1 VTSAPSVVLIHG
13 VGLDHTM
20 WNEVL
25 PGLGD
30 RRVVTYDLLGH
41 GSADA
46 LPSGSDLSTLVDQLR
61 SVCDAEPSPI
71 DIVGFSLGALIA
83 LGLTLSYPGRVRRLM
98 LVSGVFD
105 RSTDERAAILQRV
118 ADVREGG
125 YLNNVAIA
133 IDRWFAPEF
142 AAAHPDVLAAVTER
156 MMSNDVASYANAYE
170 IFATAD
176 EELAAQVHR
185 ITCPTLVVTGEHD
198 PRSTPA
204 MSHALA
210 TTVANGRAVVLP
222 GARHLTP
229 LEVPHAL
236 ARLITT
242 FVEEPDA

>member
-1 VTSAPSVVLIHG
+1 MTPAPSVVLIHG

-20 WNEVL
+20 WNWVL

-41 GSADA
+41 GSGAP
-46 LPSGSDLSTLVDQLR
+46 LPFGGDLTTLVDQLR
-61 SVCDAEPSPI
+61 SICDAEPSPI

-83 LGLTLSYPGRVRRLM
+83 QGFALSDPGRVRRLI
-98 LVSGVFD
+98 LVSGVFN
-105 RSTDERAAILQRV
+105 RSNGERSAILQRV

-125 YLNNVAIA
+125 YLSNVAIA
-133 IDRWFAPEF
+133 IDRWFAPEW

-156 MMSNDVASYANAYE
+156 MMSNDVASYAYAYE

-176 EELAAQVHR
+176 EELAGQVHR
-185 ITCPTLVVTGEHD
+185 ITCPTLVVTGELD

-204 MSHALA
+204 MTHALA

-229 LEVPHAL
+229 LEVPDPL

>member
-1 VTSAPSVVLIHG
+1 

-20 WNEVL
+20 WNRVG

-41 GSADA
+41 GSGAP
-46 LPSGSDLSTLVDQLR
+46 LPSGSDLSALVDQLR

-83 LGLTLSYPGRVRRLM
+83 QGFALSHPERVRRLI
-98 LVSGVFD
+98 LVSGVFN
-105 RSTDERAAILQRV
+105 RSTDERSTILERV

-125 YLNNVAIA
+125 YLSNVAVA
-133 IDRWFAPEF
+133 IDRWFTPEF
-142 AAAHPDVLAAVTER
+142 AAGHPDVLAAVTER
-156 MMSNDVASYANAYE
+156 MASNDVASYANAYE

-176 EELAAQVHR
+176 EALAAQVHR

-210 TTVANGRAVVLP
+210 VTVANGRSVVLP

-229 LEVPHAL
+229 LEVPDAL
-236 ARLITT
+236 ARLITA
-242 FVEEPDA
+242 FVEEPHA

>member
-1 VTSAPSVVLIHG
+1 VTGESTIVLIHG

-20 WNEVL
+20 WNRVL
-25 PGLGD
+25 PGLAHRG
-30 RRVVTYDLLGH
+30 VVTYDLLGH
-41 GSADA
+41 GSSAP

-61 SVCDAEPSPI
+61 SVCDAEASPV
-71 DIVGFSLGALIA
+71 DLVGFSLGALIA
-83 LGLTLSYPGRVRRLM
+83 QGFALSSPERVRRLI
-98 LVSGVFD
+98 LVSGVFNRSPKE
-105 RSTDERAAILQRV
+105 RSTILERV

-125 YLNNVAIA
+125 YLNNVATA

-142 AAAHPDVLAAVTER
+142 VAAHPDVLAAVTER
-156 MMSNDVASYANAYE
+156 MASNDVASYANAYE

-176 EELAAQVHR
+176 EALAAQVHR

-210 TTVANGRAVVLP
+210 ATVANGRAVVLP

-229 LEVPHAL
+229 LEVPDTL

>member
-1 VTSAPSVVLIHG
+1 MTDAPSIVLIHG

-20 WNEVL
+20 WDRVL
-25 PGLGD
+25 PVLGD

-41 GSADA
+41 GSSAP
-46 LPSGSDLSTLVDQLR
+46 LPSGSDLSTLVHQLQ

-83 LGLTLSYPGRVRRLM
+83 QGFALSSPERVRRLI

-105 RSTDERAAILQRV
+105 RSTDERSAILERV

-125 YLNNVAIA
+125 YLNNVATA
-133 IDRWFAPEF
+133 IDRWFTPEF
-142 AAAHPDVLAAVTER
+142 AAAHPDVLAEVTER
-156 MMSNDVASYANAYE
+156 MMSNDVASYVNAYE

-198 PRSTPA
+198 PRSTAA
-204 MSHALA
+204 MSQALA

-229 LEVPHAL
+229 LEVPEAL
-236 ARLITT
+236 VRLITT

>member
-1 VTSAPSVVLIHG
+1 VIPAPSIVLIHG
-13 VGLDHTM
+13 VGLDQTM
-20 WNEVL
+20 WNQVL

-41 GSADA
+41 GSGAPL
-46 LPSGSDLSTLVDQLR
+46 LPGSDLSTLVDQLR
-61 SVCDAEPSPI
+61 SVCDAEPSPV

-83 LGLTLSYPGRVRRLM
+83 QGFALWYPQRVRRLL

-105 RSTDERAAILQRV
+105 RSADERSSILRRV
-118 ADVREGG
+118 ADVRDGS
-125 YLNNVAIA
+125 YLNNVATA

-142 AAAHPDVLAAVTER
+142 AAAHPDVLAVVTER

-176 EELAAQVHR
+176 EALATQVHR
-185 ITCPTLVVTGEHD
+185 IACPTLVVTGEHD

-210 TTVANGRAVVLP
+210 ATVANGHAVVLP

-229 LEVPHAL
+229 LEVPDAL

>member
-1 VTSAPSVVLIHG
+1 VTPAPSIVLIHG

-20 WNEVL
+20 WNQLL

-41 GSADA
+41 GCAA
-46 LPSGSDLSTLVDQLR
+46 PLPPGSDLSTLVEQLH
-61 SVCDAEPSPI
+61 SVCDAEPSPV
-71 DIVGFSLGALIA
+71 DVVGFSLGALIA
-83 LGLTLSYPGRVRRLM
+83 QGFALSYPGRVRRLI
-98 LVSGVFD
+98 LVSGVFN
-105 RSTDERAAILQRV
+105 RSNSERSAILQRV
-118 ADVREGG
+118 GDVREGG
-125 YLNNVAIA
+125 YLSNVAIA

-142 AAAHPDVLAAVTER
+142 AAAHPDLLAAVTER
-156 MMSNDVASYANAYE
+156 MMNNDVASYANAYE

-229 LEVPHAL
+229 LELPHAL
-236 ARLITT
+236 ANLITT
-242 FVEEPDA
+242 FVEEPYA

>member
-1 VTSAPSVVLIHG
+1 VTGSPSIVLIHG

-20 WNEVL
+20 WSWVR
-25 PGLGD
+25 LGD

-41 GSADA
+41 GSGAP
-46 LPSGSDLSTLVDQLR
+46 LPPGSDLSTLVDQLR
-61 SVCDAEPSPI
+61 SVSDAEPSPV
-71 DIVGFSLGALIA
+71 DLVGFSLGALIA
-83 LGLTLSYPGRVRRLM
+83 QGFTLKYPERVRRLI
-98 LVSGVFD
+98 LVSGVFNRSPKE
-105 RSTDERAAILQRV
+105 RSTILERV

-125 YLNNVAIA
+125 YLNNVATA

-142 AAAHPDVLAAVTER
+142 VAAHPDVLAAVTER
-156 MMSNDVASYANAYE
+156 MASNDVASYANAYE
-170 IFATAD
+170 VFATAD
-176 EELAAQVHR
+176 EALAAQVHR

-210 TTVANGRAVVLP
+210 VTVANGRSVVLP

-229 LEVPHAL
+229 LEVPEAL

>member
-1 VTSAPSVVLIHG
+1 MTGAPSIVLIHG

-20 WNEVL
+20 WDRVL
-25 PGLGD
+25 PALGD

-41 GSADA
+41 GSSAP
-46 LPSGSDLSTLVDQLR
+46 LPSGSDLSTLVHQLR

-83 LGLTLSYPGRVRRLM
+83 QGFALSSPERVRRLI

-105 RSTDERAAILQRV
+105 RSTDERSAILERV
-118 ADVREGG
+118 TDVREGG
-125 YLNNVAIA
+125 YLNNVATA
-133 IDRWFAPEF
+133 IDRWFTPEF
-142 AAAHPDVLAAVTER
+142 AAAHPDVLAEVTER
-156 MMSNDVASYANAYE
+156 MMSNDVASYVNAYE

-176 EELAAQVHR
+176 EALAAQVHR
-185 ITCPTLVVTGEHD
+185 ITCPTLVVTGELD

-204 MSHALA
+204 MSQALA

-229 LEVPHAL
+229 LEVPEVL

-242 FVEEPDA
+242 FVEEPNA

>member
-1 VTSAPSVVLIHG
+1 MTPAPSVVLIHG

-20 WNEVL
+20 WNRVR
-25 PGLGD
+25 LGD

-41 GSADA
+41 GSAA
-46 LPSGSDLSTLVDQLR
+46 PLPPGSDLSTLVHQLQ

-83 LGLTLSYPGRVRRLM
+83 QGFALSYPGRVRRLI

-105 RSTDERAAILQRV
+105 RSTSERSAILQRV

-125 YLNNVAIA
+125 YLSNVAIA

-156 MMSNDVASYANAYE
+156 MMNNDAASYAYAYE

-176 EELAAQVHR
+176 KALAAQVHR
-185 ITCPTLVVTGEHD
+185 ITCPTLVVTGELD

-204 MSHALA
+204 MSHVLA
-210 TTVANGRAVVLP
+210 ATVANGRAVVLP

-229 LEVPHAL
+229 LEVPEAL
-236 ARLITT
+236 ARLIINFT
-242 FVEEPDA
+242 EEPDA

>member
-1 VTSAPSVVLIHG
+1 VTPAPSIVLIHG
-13 VGLDHTM
+13 VGLDQTM
-20 WNEVL
+20 WNQVL

-41 GSADA
+41 S
-46 LPSGSDLSTLVDQLR
+46 SGAPLLSGNDLSTLVDQLR
-61 SVCDAEPSPI
+61 SVCDAEPSPV

-83 LGLTLSYPGRVRRLM
+83 QGFALSSPERVRRLV
-98 LVSGVFD
+98 LVSGVFN
-105 RSTDERAAILQRV
+105 RSADERASILRRV
-118 ADVREGG
+118 ADVRDGG
-125 YLNNVAIA
+125 YLNNVATA

-142 AAAHPDVLAAVTER
+142 AAAHPDVLAVVTER
-156 MMSNDVASYANAYE
+156 MMSNDVAAYAHAYE

-176 EELAAQVHR
+176 EALATQVHR
-185 ITCPTLVVTGEHD
+185 IACPTLVVTGEHD

-210 TTVANGRAVVLP
+210 ATVANGRSVVLP

-229 LEVPHAL
+229 LEVPEAL
-236 ARLITT
+236 GRLITT

>member
-1 VTSAPSVVLIHG
+1 VTRSPLIVLIHG

-20 WNEVL
+20 WNRVL
-25 PGLGD
+25 TELGD

-41 GSADA
+41 GSSAP
-46 LPSGSDLSTLVDQLR
+46 LPSGSDLSMLVDQLR
-61 SVCDAEPSPI
+61 SVGDAEPSPV
-71 DIVGFSLGALIA
+71 DLVGFSLGALIA
-83 LGLTLSYPGRVRRLM
+83 QRFALSSPERVRRLV
-98 LVSGVFD
+98 LVSGVFN
-105 RSTDERAAILQRV
+105 RSTDERVAILERV

-133 IDRWFAPEF
+133 IDRWFTPEF

-156 MMSNDVASYANAYE
+156 MMSNDVVSYANAYE

-176 EELAAQVHR
+176 EELAGQVHR
-185 ITCPTLVVTGEHD
+185 ITCPTLVVTGELD

-204 MSHALA
+204 MTHALA

-229 LEVPHAL
+229 LEVPDPL

>member
-1 VTSAPSVVLIHG
+1 VTGESCIVLIHG

-20 WNEVL
+20 WNRVV

-41 GSADA
+41 GSSTP

-83 LGLTLSYPGRVRRLM
+83 QGFALSHPERVRRLI
-98 LVSGVFD
+98 LVSGVFN
-105 RSTDERAAILQRV
+105 RSTDERSTILERV

-125 YLNNVAIA
+125 YLSNVAVA
-133 IDRWFAPEF
+133 IDRWFTPEF
-142 AAAHPDVLAAVTER
+142 AAGHPDVLAAVTER
-156 MMSNDVASYANAYE
+156 MASNDVASYANAYE
-170 IFATAD
+170 VFATAD
-176 EELAAQVHR
+176 EALAAQVHR

-210 TTVANGRAVVLP
+210 VTVANGRSVVLP

-229 LEVPHAL
+229 LEVPDAL
-236 ARLITT
+236 ARLITA
-242 FVEEPDA
+242 FVEEPHA

>member
-1 VTSAPSVVLIHG
+1 VTAAPSVVLIHG

-20 WNEVL
+20 WNWVL

-41 GSADA
+41 GSGAP
-46 LPSGSDLSTLVDQLR
+46 LPSGSDLCTLVDQLR
-61 SVCDAEPSPI
+61 SICDAEPSPI

-83 LGLTLSYPGRVRRLM
+83 QGFALSDPGRVRRLT
-98 LVSGVFD
+98 LVSGVFN
-105 RSTDERAAILQRV
+105 RSTDERSAILQRV

-125 YLNNVAIA
+125 YLSNVAIA
-133 IDRWFAPEF
+133 IERWFAPEF
-142 AAAHPDVLAAVTER
+142 AAANPDVLAAVTER
-156 MMSNDVASYANAYE
+156 MMSNDVDSYANAYE

-176 EELAAQVHR
+176 EELAGQVHR
-185 ITCPTLVVTGEHD
+185 ITCPTLVVTGELD

-210 TTVANGRAVVLP
+210 ATVANGRAVVLP
-222 GARHLTP
+222 SARHLTP
-229 LEVPHAL
+229 LEVPDAL

-242 FVEEPDA
+242 FVEEANA

>member
-1 VTSAPSVVLIHG
+1 MTGAPSIVLIHG

-20 WNEVL
+20 WDRVL
-25 PGLGD
+25 PALGD

-41 GSADA
+41 GSSAP
-46 LPSGSDLSTLVDQLR
+46 LPSGSDLSTLVHQLR

-83 LGLTLSYPGRVRRLM
+83 QGFALSSPERVRRLI

-105 RSTDERAAILQRV
+105 RSTDERSAILERV
-118 ADVREGG
+118 TDVREGG
-125 YLNNVAIA
+125 YLNNVATA
-133 IDRWFAPEF
+133 IDRWFTPEF
-142 AAAHPDVLAAVTER
+142 AAAHPDVLAEVTER
-156 MMSNDVASYANAYE
+156 MMSNDVASYVNAYE

-185 ITCPTLVVTGEHD
+185 ITCPTLVVTGELD

-210 TTVANGRAVVLP
+210 ATVANGRAVVLP

-229 LEVPHAL
+229 LEVPDAL

-242 FVEEPDA
+242 FVEEPNA

>member
-83 LGLTLSYPGRVRRLM
+83 QGFALSYPGRVRRLI
-98 LVSGVFD
+98 LVSGVFN
-105 RSTDERAAILQRV
+105 RSDDERAAILQRV

-125 YLNNVAIA
+125 YLSNVAIA

-142 AAAHPDVLAAVTER
+142 AAAHPDVLATVTER

-176 EELAAQVHR
+176 EELAADVHR
-185 ITCPTLVVTGEHD
+185 ITYPTLVVTGELD

-204 MSHALA
+204 MARSLA
-210 TTVANGRAVVLP
+210 SAVANGRAVVLP

-229 LEVPHAL
+229 LEVPDEL
-236 ARLITT
+236 AHLITT

>member
-1 VTSAPSVVLIHG
+1 VTGSPSIVLIHG

-20 WNEVL
+20 WNRVR
-25 PGLGD
+25 LGD

-41 GSADA
+41 GSSTP

-61 SVCDAEPSPI
+61 SVCDAEPSPL

-83 LGLTLSYPGRVRRLM
+83 QGFALSSPERVRRLI
-98 LVSGVFD
+98 LVSGVFN
-105 RSTDERAAILQRV
+105 RSTEERSTILERV

-125 YLNNVAIA
+125 YLNSVATA
-133 IDRWFAPEF
+133 IDRWFAPSF

-156 MMSNDVASYANAYE
+156 MVSNDVTSYANAYE
-170 IFATAD
+170 IFGTAD
-176 EELAAQVHR
+176 EALAPQVHR
-185 ITCPTLVVTGEHD
+185 ITCPTLVVTGECD

-210 TTVANGRAVVLP
+210 ATVANGHALVFP

-229 LEVPHAL
+229 LEVPEAL

>member
-1 VTSAPSVVLIHG
+1 MTSAPSIVLIHG
-13 VGLDHTM
+13 VGLDQTM
-20 WNEVL
+20 WNQVL

-41 GSADA
+41 GSGAP
-46 LPSGSDLSTLVDQLR
+46 LPPGSDLSTLVDQLR
-61 SVCDAEPSPI
+61 SVCDAERSPI
-71 DIVGFSLGALIA
+71 DLVGFSLGALIA
-83 LGLTLSYPGRVRRLM
+83 QGFALFNPELVRRLV
-98 LVSGVFD
+98 LVSGVFN
-105 RSTDERAAILQRV
+105 RSAAERSAILQRV
-118 ADVREGG
+118 ADVRDGG
-125 YLNNVAIA
+125 YLNNVAVA

-156 MMSNDVASYANAYE
+156 MMSNDVISYANAYE

-176 EELAAQVHR
+176 EELAAQVQR
-185 ITCPTLVVTGEHD
+185 ITCPTLVVTGEFD

-210 TTVANGRAVVLP
+210 ATVANGRAVVLS

-229 LEVPHAL
+229 LEVPDEL

>member
-1 VTSAPSVVLIHG
+1 VTGESTIVLIHG

-20 WNEVL
+20 WNRVR
-25 PGLGD
+25 PRLGH

-41 GSADA
+41 GSSAP

-61 SVCDAEPSPI
+61 SVCDAEPSPV
-71 DIVGFSLGALIA
+71 DLVGFSLGALIA
-83 LGLTLSYPGRVRRLM
+83 QGFTLKYPERVRRLI

-105 RSTDERAAILQRV
+105 RSTDERLTILERV

-125 YLNNVAIA
+125 YLNSVATA

-142 AAAHPDVLAAVTER
+142 AASHPGVLAAVTKR
-156 MMSNDVASYANAYE
+156 MASNDVASYASAYE

-176 EELAAQVHR
+176 EALAAQVYR

-210 TTVANGRAVVLP
+210 DTVANGRSVVLP

-229 LEVPHAL
+229 LEVPDAL
-236 ARLITT
+236 AHLITT

>member
-1 VTSAPSVVLIHG
+1 MTVAPSVVLIHG

-20 WNEVL
+20 WNHVV
-25 PGLGD
+25 PGLPD
-30 RRVVTYDLLGH
+30 RHVVTYDLLGH
-41 GSADA
+41 GLAA
-46 LPSGSDLSTLVDQLR
+46 PLPPGSDLSTLVDQLR
-61 SVCDAEPSPI
+61 SVCDAEPAPV
-71 DIVGFSLGALIA
+71 DLVGFSLGALIA
-83 LGLTLSYPGRVRRLM
+83 QGFALKYPERVRRLM

-105 RSTDERAAILQRV
+105 RSTGERLAILQRV

-156 MMSNDVASYANAYE
+156 MMNNDVASYANAYE

-185 ITCPTLVVTGEHD
+185 ITCRTLVVTGEFD

-210 TTVANGRAVVLP
+210 ATVANGRAVVLP

-229 LEVPHAL
+229 LEVPDAL

>member
-1 VTSAPSVVLIHG
+1 VTGAPSIVLIHG

-20 WNEVL
+20 WNRVL
-25 PGLGD
+25 PGLGH
-30 RRVVTYDLLGH
+30 RRFVTYDLLGH
-41 GSADA
+41 GSSAP
-46 LPSGSDLSTLVDQLR
+46 LPSGSDLSALVDQLR
-61 SVCDAEPSPI
+61 SVCDAEPFPI

-83 LGLTLSYPGRVRRLM
+83 QCLALSSPERVRRLI
-98 LVSGVFD
+98 LVSGVFNRSAD
-105 RSTDERAAILQRV
+105 ERSTILERV

-125 YLNNVAIA
+125 YLNNVAAA

-176 EELAAQVHR
+176 EALAAQVHR

-210 TTVANGRAVVLP
+210 ATVANGHAVVLP

-229 LEVPHAL
+229 LEVPDAL

>member
-1 VTSAPSVVLIHG
+1 VTPAPSIVLIHG
-13 VGLDHTM
+13 VGLDQTM
-20 WNEVL
+20 WNQVL
-25 PGLGD
+25 PGLAD

-41 GSADA
+41 GSGAP
-46 LPSGSDLSTLVDQLR
+46 LPPGSDLSTLVDQLR

-83 LGLTLSYPGRVRRLM
+83 QGFALSYPERVRRLV
-98 LVSGVFD
+98 LVSGVFG
-105 RSTDERAAILQRV
+105 RSADERSSILQRV
-118 ADVREGG
+118 ADVRDGG
-125 YLNNVAIA
+125 YLSNVAIA

-142 AAAHPDVLAAVTER
+142 AAAHPEVLAAVTEC
-156 MMSNDVASYANAYE
+156 MMSNDVAAYANAYE

-176 EELAAQVHR
+176 EALATQVHR
-185 ITCPTLVVTGEHD
+185 IACPTLVVTGEHD

-210 TTVANGRAVVLP
+210 ATVTNGHAVVIP

-229 LEVPHAL
+229 LEVPDAL
-236 ARLITT
+236 AHLITM

>member
-1 VTSAPSVVLIHG
+1 MTGAPSIVLIHG

-20 WNEVL
+20 WDRVL
-25 PGLGD
+25 PALGD

-41 GSADA
+41 GSSAP
-46 LPSGSDLSTLVDQLR
+46 LPSGSDLSTLVHQLR

-83 LGLTLSYPGRVRRLM
+83 QGFALSSPERVRRLI

-105 RSTDERAAILQRV
+105 RSTDERSAILERV

-125 YLNNVAIA
+125 YLNNVATA
-133 IDRWFAPEF
+133 IDRWFTPEF
-142 AAAHPDVLAAVTER
+142 AAAHPDVLAEVTER
-156 MMSNDVASYANAYE
+156 MMSNDVASYVNAYE

-204 MSHALA
+204 MSQALA

-229 LEVPHAL
+229 LEVPEAL
-236 ARLITT
+236 VRLITT

>member
-20 WNEVL
+20 WNQVR

>member
-1 VTSAPSVVLIHG
+1 VTPESSIVLIHG

-20 WNEVL
+20 WNRVR
-25 PGLGD
+25 LGD

-41 GSADA
+41 GSAA
-46 LPSGSDLSTLVDQLR
+46 PLPSGSDLSTLIDQLR
-61 SVCDAEPSPI
+61 SVCDAVPSPI

-83 LGLTLSYPGRVRRLM
+83 QGFALSYPERVRRLI
-98 LVSGVFD
+98 LVSGVFN
-105 RSTDERAAILQRV
+105 RSADERSAILRRV

-125 YLNNVAIA
+125 YLSNVAIA

-142 AAAHPDVLAAVTER
+142 AAAHPDVLATVTER
-156 MMSNDVASYANAYE
+156 MMNNDVASYANAYE

-176 EELAAQVHR
+176 EKLAAEVRR
-185 ITCPTLVVTGEHD
+185 ITCPTLVVTGELD

-210 TTVANGRAVVLP
+210 VTVANGHVVVLP

-229 LEVPHAL
+229 LEVADEL

>member
-1 VTSAPSVVLIHG
+1 VNPAPSIVLIHG

-20 WNEVL
+20 WNQVR
-25 PGLGD
+25 LGD

-41 GSADA
+41 GSGAP
-46 LPSGSDLSTLVDQLR
+46 LPSGSDLSTLIDQLR
-61 SVCDAEPSPI
+61 SVCDAEASPV

-83 LGLTLSYPGRVRRLM
+83 QGFALAYPGRVRRLI
-98 LVSGVFD
+98 LVSGVFN
-105 RSTDERAAILQRV
+105 RSADERSAILQRV

-125 YLNNVAIA
+125 YLSNVAVA

-156 MMSNDVASYANAYE
+156 MMNNDVASYANAYE

-176 EELAAQVHR
+176 EQLANQVHH
-185 ITCPTLVVTGEHD
+185 ITCPTLVVTGELD

-210 TTVANGRAVVLP
+210 ATVTKGRAVVLP

-229 LEVPHAL
+229 FEVPDTL
-236 ARLITT
+236 AHLITT
-242 FVEEPDA
+242 FVEEANA

>member
-1 VTSAPSVVLIHG
+1 MTPAPSVVLIHG

-20 WNEVL
+20 WNWVL

-41 GSADA
+41 GSGAP
-46 LPSGSDLSTLVDQLR
+46 LPSGSDLCTLVDQLR
-61 SVCDAEPSPI
+61 SICDAEPSPI

-83 LGLTLSYPGRVRRLM
+83 QGFALSDPGRVRRLI
-98 LVSGVFD
+98 LVSGVFN
-105 RSTDERAAILQRV
+105 RSTDERSAILQRV

-125 YLNNVAIA
+125 YLSNVAIA
-133 IDRWFAPEF
+133 IDRWFAPEW
-142 AAAHPDVLAAVTER
+142 AAAHPDALAAVTER

-176 EELAAQVHR
+176 EELAARVHR
-185 ITCPTLVVTGEHD
+185 ITCPTLVVTGELD

-210 TTVANGRAVVLP
+210 ATVANGRAVVLP

-229 LEVPHAL
+229 LEVPDAL

-242 FVEEPDA
+242 FVEEPNA